1 MPAKTARVVLCT
13 TLLALALAAGCARRP
28 QEVVPAVDP
37 TSLRITRSGEL
48 VGFVGTYGSHVW
60 RGIPFASPPVGE
72 LRWRAPQPAEPWA
85 GTLQALEHGSPCP
98 QFASPFGG
106 TEGRPGTPGGDE
118 DCLYL
123 NVYAPRFALREVPR
137 GGGRLPVMVWIHGGG
152 NVVGHGGFYDGG
164 NLAASQGVIVV
175 TVNYRL
181 GPLGWFRHAALRG
194 EGTSEADRSGNFG
207 TLDLVRA
214 LEWVREHITA
224 FGGDPDNVTIFG
236 ESAGAR
242 DVFTLML
249 SPQAEGLFHR
259 AIAQSGGTELSD
271 VAWAENFTDEP
282 EPGHEASSNETLLRL
297 LIADGSAAD
306 RARAKARL
314 DGMSH
319 DEVEGYLRGKSA
331 FELLDV
337 YGTEEQEALIDLPK
351 VFADGFVLPTE
362 DPLDR
367 FATAGGYNQVPVMLG
382 TNLDENKLFMF
393 FQPRWVRRILWIFP
407 QVLDED
413 RYNVTA
419 EYLSKMWK
427 ATGADGPA
435 AALRQTQG
443 PSVYVYRFDWDEEP
457 TRLGADLSMMLGAA
471 HGFEIPFVFGH
482 FDLGRA
488 GNIIFTDENEPAR
501 RRLAQQM
508 MSYWAQFAYAG
519 APGRGRKGDLP
530 KWVPWDP
537 SGPDAPKFIVLDTPR
552 GGGLRMASDAVSAAS
567 VIAHVDADSR
577 LATQRDRCAIYRE
590 LARWSRGFDEDDY
603 PTAGRLGCADY
614 PFDTVALGE

>member
-1 MPAKTARVVLCT
+1 VSWWASSART
-13 TLLALALAAGCARRP
+13 GA
-28 QEVVPAVDP
+28 
-37 TSLRITRSGEL
+37 
-48 VGFVGTYGSHVW
+48 TYGGAFPS
-60 RGIPFASPPVGE
+60 
-72 LRWRAPQPAEPWA
+72 RAPQPAEPWT
-85 GTLQALEHGSPCP
+85 GTLEALEHGSPCP

-106 TEGRPGTPGGDE
+106 TEGRPGTPAGDE

-123 NVYAPRFALREVPR
+123 NVYAPRVALREVPR

-164 NLAASQGVIVV
+164 NLAASQGVVV
-175 TVNYRL
+175 ITVNYRL

-194 EGTSEADRSGNFG
+194 EGMSEADRSGNFG

-224 FGGDPDNVTIFG
+224 FGGDPGNVTIFG

-271 VAWAENFTDEP
+271 VAWAENFADDP

-297 LIADGSAAD
+297 LVADGSAAD
-306 RARAKARL
+306 RAQAKARL
-314 DGMSH
+314 GGMSH
-319 DEVEGYLRGKSA
+319 DDVESYLRGKSA

-407 QVLDED
+407 QVLDEG

-482 FDLGRA
+482 FNLGRA
-488 GNIIFTDENEPAR
+488 APPRPADDVLLGAVRVRRGARTRAQGRSAEVGPVGSERRGRSEVHRARHAGRRRTADGERRRERGVRDRARGRGFAPRDAARSLCDLPRAGPLVAGLRRGRLSDSGQAGLRRLSLRHGRAR
-501 RRLAQQM
+501 R
-508 MSYWAQFAYAG
+508 
-519 APGRGRKGDLP
+519 
-530 KWVPWDP
+530 V
-537 SGPDAPKFIVLDTPR
+537 TPR
-552 GGGLRMASDAVSAAS
+552 G
-567 VIAHVDADSR
+567 SR
-577 LATQRDRCAIYRE
+577 
-590 LARWSRGFDEDDY
+590 
-603 PTAGRLGCADY
+603 P
-614 PFDTVALGE
+614 

>member
-1 MPAKTARVVLCT
+1 
-13 TLLALALAAGCARRP
+13 
-28 QEVVPAVDP
+28 
-37 TSLRITRSGEL
+37 
-48 VGFVGTYGSHVW
+48 
-60 RGIPFASPPVGE
+60 
-72 LRWRAPQPAEPWA
+72 
-85 GTLQALEHGSPCP
+85 
-98 QFASPFGG
+98 
-106 TEGRPGTPGGDE
+106 
-118 DCLYL
+118 
-123 NVYAPRFALREVPR
+123 
-137 GGGRLPVMVWIHGGG
+137 
-152 NVVGHGGFYDGG
+152 
-164 NLAASQGVIVV
+164 
-175 TVNYRL
+175 
-181 GPLGWFRHAALRG
+181 
-194 EGTSEADRSGNFG
+194 
-207 TLDLVRA
+207 
-214 LEWVREHITA
+214 
-224 FGGDPDNVTIFG
+224 
-236 ESAGAR
+236 
-242 DVFTLML
+242 
-249 SPQAEGLFHR
+249 
-259 AIAQSGGTELSD
+259 
-271 VAWAENFTDEP
+271 
-282 EPGHEASSNETLLRL
+282 
-297 LIADGSAAD
+297 
-306 RARAKARL
+306 
-314 DGMSH
+314 
-319 DEVEGYLRGKSA
+319 
-331 FELLDV
+331 
-337 YGTEEQEALIDLPK
+337 
-351 VFADGFVLPTE
+351 
-362 DPLDR
+362 
-367 FATAGGYNQVPVMLG
+367 
-382 TNLDENKLFMF
+382 MF

-407 QVLDED
+407 QVLDEG

-443 PSVYVYRFDWDEEP
+443 PSVYVSRFDWYEEP

-482 FDLGRA
+482 FNLGRA

-537 SGPDAPKFIVLDTPR
+537 SGEDAPKFIVLDTPG